1 MCDMETAFLDGE
13 TRYSFKA
20 KLPNKSEALKSFTV
34 NFESVLLVDED
45 DIDEYFEL
53 RRRPATVPLVYRPF

>member
-1 MCDMETAFLDGE
+1 MRNMETAYLDGE

-20 KLPNKSEALKSFTV
+20 KLANGASKSFTV

-45 DIDEYFEL
+45 DVDGYFEL
-53 RRRPATVPLVYRPF
+53 RRRPATLPLVCRPY